1 MKLSPALLLALCFGL
16 TNNARAIS
24 FGDFFGPRF
33 SPTTS
38 AAATNQAP
46 KKAVD
51 SIHRWNQIA
60 IDASGLD
67 HTPGTPAFG
76 YQLGPGRASRAVAIV
91 HIAIFDSMNAVLGGY
106 ESYIGIQPVKPPAS
120 VDAAVSQAAHASLVA
135 LFSA

>member
-1 MKLSPALLLALCFGL
+1 MKLSPALLLPLCFAL

-91 HIAIFDSMNAVLGGY
+91 HIAIFDSVNAIMGGY
-106 ESYIGIQPVKPPAS
+106 QSYTGIQPLKGGCDCRGSSRTP
-120 VDAAVSQAAHASLVA
+120 SQLP
-135 LFSA
+135 